1 MSSIYV
7 ISFFLIDISR
17 VLREAITD
25 RQLGHVINPFVLH
38 QRIRSMY
45 TWQNVATKTETVR
58 AESKGLH
65 MNGVRSHAH
74 APAHAIN
81 LIRRAIIAR
90 HGFKYFTYGVR
101 GAHALNTNHRHIARL
116 EYKSKT

>member
-1 MSSIYV
+1 MFS
-7 ISFFLIDISR
+7 
-17 VLREAITD
+17 
-25 RQLGHVINPFVLH
+25 
-38 QRIRSMY
+38 QRKIIHKKGAKFE
-45 TWQNVATKTETVR
+45 VKA
-58 AESKGLH
+58 GLH

-74 APAHAIN
+74 APTHAIN

-101 GAHALNTNHRHIARL
+101 RAHVLNTNHRHIARL

>member
-1 MSSIYV
+1 
-7 ISFFLIDISR
+7 
-17 VLREAITD
+17 
-25 RQLGHVINPFVLH
+25 
-38 QRIRSMY
+38 
-45 TWQNVATKTETVR
+45 
-58 AESKGLH
+58 

-74 APAHAIN
+74 APTHAIN

-101 GAHALNTNHRHIARL
+101 RAHALNTNHRHIARL